1 MTIDPTHPT
10 PSPETGMTAQPFLF
24 DGPTVP
30 FPTLVQDAA
39 EEPIQGVVYVER
51 GDTDAVVVLH
61 EGMRGLSD

>member
-10 PSPETGMTAQPFLF
+10 PSSEAGIAAQPFLF

-30 FPTLVQDAA
+30 FPTLVQDAVD
-39 EEPIQGVVYVER
+39 EPVEGVVYVER
-51 GDTDAVVVLH
+51 GDADAVVVLH